1 MLNHLDQARLE
12 RAAQEA
18 KQTEVDSA
26 VVAIMKDNG
35 QIVIYN
41 IGDAD
46 GRKDLYEA
54 MGKAFKT
61 VMYEMNVRFT
71 MHMEEGAE

>member
-1 MLNHLDQARLE
+1 MLNHLDQARVE

-41 IGDAD
+41 IGDGD
-46 GRKDLYEA
+46 GRKELYEA
-54 MGKAFKT
+54 MGKACKT

-71 MHMEEGAE
+71 MHMEGGAE

>member
-1 MLNHLDQARLE
+1 M
-12 RAAQEA
+12 
-18 KQTEVDSA
+18 

-46 GRKDLYEA
+46 GRKELYEA
-54 MGKAFKT
+54 MEKACKT

-71 MHMEEGAE
+71 MHMEGGDE